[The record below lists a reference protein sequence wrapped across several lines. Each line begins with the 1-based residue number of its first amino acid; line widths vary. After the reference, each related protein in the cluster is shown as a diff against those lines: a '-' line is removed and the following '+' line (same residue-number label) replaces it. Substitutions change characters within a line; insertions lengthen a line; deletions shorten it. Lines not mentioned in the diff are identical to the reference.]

1 MTAYGCRISDWSSS
15 VCSAYLEP
23 SATVE
28 ATDVDLLRHVAEHE
42 IVVGAP
48 GLGGVAGHCKIAAFA
63 QHRCRHGDRDQV
75 DGAAVAEAASIER
88 AATAIAHAQVHR
100 RRDAA
105 ADVDDEGL
113 RGGCHAE
120 QRQAP
125 CKHASV
131 TKFHPVSARTAG
143 CGQDRKSNRLNPSH
157 SCAYR

>member
-1 MTAYGCRISDWSSS
+1 M
-15 VCSAYLEP
+15 
-23 SATVE
+23 
-28 ATDVDLLRHVAEHE
+28 
-42 IVVGAP
+42 
-48 GLGGVAGHCKIAAFA
+48 AAVA

-88 AATAIAHAQVHR
+88 AATAIANAQVHR

-120 QRQAP
+120 QRQAQ

-131 TKFHPVSARTAG
+131 TKFHPGSRSEEHTSEL
-143 CGQDRKSNRLNPSH
+143 QSLMRKSYATL
-157 SCAYR
+157 